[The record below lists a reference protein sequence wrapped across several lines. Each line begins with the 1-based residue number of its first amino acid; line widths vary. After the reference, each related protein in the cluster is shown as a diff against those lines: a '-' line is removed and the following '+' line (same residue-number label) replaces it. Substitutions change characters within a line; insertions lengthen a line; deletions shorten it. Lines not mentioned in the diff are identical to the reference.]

1 MSQTKMYRVT
11 RKSFINGHLLEEGE
25 TIEYGGKAG
34 DNLQL
39 IDGDGNLL
47 SDTDTGTG
55 GGDGDGD
62 DSTTLAMLQQQY
74 EDIFGT
80 KPHHNTGVA
89 KLTADIEAK
98 RKEIGV

>member
-1 MSQTKMYRVT
+1 MGRDMSQTKMYRVT

-47 SDTDTGTG
+47 GDTDTGG
-55 GGDGDGD
+55 GD

-74 EDIFGT
+74 EDIFGS
-80 KPHHNTGVA
+80 KPHHNAGVA

-98 RKEIGV
+98 RKELGIN